1 MDFSQIPSVS
11 YVLEEIKKSN
21 FSVPHDLCVL
31 ISQKE
36 IERARKIIKKG
47 ENISKEKI
55 LENIKTKLNFYDKS
69 ALKRVIN
76 ATGIIVHT
84 NLGRSPLNELI
95 AKKIVETAT
104 NYSNLEYD
112 LLNNKRGKRDS
123 LIRDILIALTGA
135 EDATVVNNNAAAVY
149 ITLNTLANKKEVL
162 ISRSEL
168 IEIGGSFR
176 IPDVIASSGAILRE
190 VGTTNKTHLRD
201 YESNINELTGVI
213 MKAHQSNFYQEGF
226 VESVEIDKL
235 SDLAKRRKI
244 LLYEDLGSGCLVD
257 LRKYGLNYE
266 PTVQDSIRKGVD
278 IVSFSGDKL
287 LGAGQCGIILGRNE
301 LIEKIRKNPL
311 MRVLRVD
318 KMTFCALEGTLR
330 LYLDKRHEEIPVYKI
345 LAKNVDEMRSDANR
359 IINNVKNDNLMLKI
373 LESDGRLG
381 GGSTPKSSFKTI
393 GVGLIHKKLSTK
405 EIEVFLARRTV
416 PIVGRVLDEYYFLD
430 MKTVCGDDIEFILNA
445 LNEML

>member
-318 KMTFCALEGTLR
+318 KMTLCALEGTLR

>member
-257 LRKYGLNYE
+257 LRKYGLSYE

-318 KMTFCALEGTLR
+318 KMTLCALEGTLR

>member
-257 LRKYGLNYE
+257 LRKYGLSYE

-318 KMTFCALEGTLR
+318 KMTLCALEGTLR

-359 IINNVKNDNLMLKI
+359 IISNVKNDNLMLKI